1 MFQAHIRPASAIFIG
16 HVCISLIGIVSLRL
30 ITELAPLHVYGEAN
44 LIVTALLLGQQ
55 IVIAPLYN
63 TILRYQTES
72 NDPGAGNEFSRQAL
86 AWSLSA
92 AAALG
97 VVVAVCLLLWS
108 FLSGRAVGTIAVAA
122 GLWLL
127 AGSVKTTIM
136 YRFHAER
143 RQPTFMALA
152 VAEAFLLAAGTAVA
166 LKLSPTSEMYLLGY
180 AGGGICLAVICVV
193 VAPWPVL
200 PGLKLPSRR
209 SRFFEK
215 VMSYG
220 LAFSPLAAL
229 GWLSNLADRYTLGLF
244 LGSAAVGQYL
254 ASFAV
259 ANRGMTLASGGMAD
273 LFRPMLFEAEN
284 RGDRGKAGR
293 VFFAWLAATL
303 LASIAALIAI
313 YFFGA
318 WIAWIVLS
326 ESYRSGS
333 TEIML
338 WITFGYG
345 ISGLTQIVECR
356 LLSLHASSRLILPLA
371 FGGIANLVFSLVLVP
386 WVGVIGAAQAT
397 CCSFAVQ
404 ALVTTW
410 VLIRRLR
417 KRKAEANNPAQPG

>member
-1 MFQAHIRPASAIFIG
+1 MFRSQIRPVSAIFFG
-16 HVCISLIGIVSLRL
+16 HICIALIGIASLRL
-30 ITELAPLHVYGEAN
+30 ITELAPLHVFGEAN

-72 NDPGAGNEFSRQAL
+72 SDASIANEFSRQAL
-86 AWSLSA
+86 AWSLVSA
-92 AAALG
+92 AVLT
-97 VVVAVCLLLWS
+97 VVVALCLSIWASLN
-108 FLSGRAVGTIAVAA
+108 GRSVGTIIIAA
-122 GLWLL
+122 GLWLI

-152 VAEAFLLAAGTAVA
+152 VLEAFLLAAGTAAA
-166 LKLSPTSEMYLLGY
+166 LKLSPTSEMYLAGY
-180 AGGGICLAVICVV
+180 AGGGVCLAIVCIL

-200 PGLKLPSRR
+200 PGLRWPSRH

-220 LAFSPLAAL
+220 VAFTPLAAL
-229 GWLSNLADRYTLGLF
+229 GWLSNLADRYTLGFF

-254 ASFAV
+254 AAFAV
-259 ANRGMTLASGGMAD
+259 ANRGMALASGGMAD

-284 RGDRGKAGR
+284 RGDRGKAHR
-293 VFFAWLAATL
+293 VFLAWLVATFV
-303 LASIAALIAI
+303 ASIAALIAI
-313 YFFGA
+313 YFLGA
-318 WIAWIVLS
+318 WIAWVVLS

-345 ISGLTQIVECR
+345 IYGITQIIECR
-356 LLSLHASSRLILPLA
+356 LLSLHASTRLILPLA
-371 FGGIANLVFSLVLVP
+371 FGGIANLVFSFALVP
-386 WVGVIGAAQAT
+386 WVGITGAAQAS
-397 CCSFAVQ
+397 CASFAVQ
-404 ALVTTW
+404 GVVTT
-410 VLIRRLR
+410 VALINRLR
-417 KRKAEANNPAQPG
+417 KREPGKDTAQK

>member
-1 MFQAHIRPASAIFIG
+1 M
-16 HVCISLIGIVSLRL
+16 
-30 ITELAPLHVYGEAN
+30 ITELAPLHVFGEAN

-72 NDPGAGNEFSRQAL
+72 SDPGVANEFSRQAL
-86 AWSLSA
+86 AWSLVG
-92 AAALG
+92 AAALT
-97 VVVAVCLLLWS
+97 VAVAVGLSIWS
-108 FLSGRAVGTIAVAA
+108 VLSGRSVGIIIVAA

-166 LKLSPTSEMYLLGY
+166 LKLSPTSEMYLAGY
-180 AGGGICLAVICVV
+180 AGGGIGLAIISIL

-200 PGLKLPSRR
+200 TGLQWPSR
-209 SRFFEK
+209 SSLFFK
-215 VMSYG
+215 RVLSYG
-220 LAFSPLAAL
+220 VAFTPLAAL

-244 LGSAAVGQYL
+244 LGPAAVGQYL

-259 ANRGMTLASGGMAD
+259 ANRGMALASGGMAD
-273 LFRPMLFEAEN
+273 LFRPMLFEAAN

-293 VFFAWLAATL
+293 VFLTWLVATS
-303 LASIAALIAI
+303 LASLAALIAI
-313 YFFGA
+313 YFLGA
-318 WIAWIVLS
+318 WIAWVVLS

-345 ISGLTQIVECR
+345 IYGLTQIVECR
-356 LLSLHASSRLILPLA
+356 LLSLHASARLILPLA
-371 FGGIANLVFSLVLVP
+371 FGGIANLVFSFALVP
-386 WVGVIGAAQAT
+386 WVGIIGAAQAS
-397 CCSFAVQ
+397 CASFAVQ
-404 ALVTTW
+404 GIVTTLA
-410 VLIRRLR
+410 LINRLK
-417 KRKAEANNPAQPG
+417 KREPDRSEATPAG